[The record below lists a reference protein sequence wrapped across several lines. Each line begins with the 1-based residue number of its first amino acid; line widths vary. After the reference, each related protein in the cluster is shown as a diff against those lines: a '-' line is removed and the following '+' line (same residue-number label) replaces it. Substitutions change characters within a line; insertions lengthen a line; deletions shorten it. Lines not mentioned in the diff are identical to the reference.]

1 VKTYKAGQPPSNPA
15 DLPGFLLRE
24 LPAIEQAANRADPY
38 AELQVLAAVPQRVR
52 KGMLVV
58 AGATLG
64 ATGDFGYGAGLYLR
78 NEANDAWLFIVSLSS
93 LLALANTW
101 TAKQTFSNY
110 TVLGAGPAIKMK
122 KLTGTTGA
130 GASTIASVAHGL
142 DSEKILGLQVLV
154 FSARGGFENRVP
166 PGKAQAGYGELYY
179 AAVDPTDLVLFNG
192 ATEYTNIESQPFTV
206 LITYEE

>member
-1 VKTYKAGQPPSNPA
+1 VKTYRAGQPPSNPA

-38 AELQVLAAVPQRVR
+38 AELQVLAAAPQRLR
-52 KGMLVV
+52 KGMLVCV
-58 AGATLG
+58 GATLG

-78 NEANDAWLFIVSLSS
+78 NEANDAWLFIVSLSA

-101 TAKQTFSNY
+101 TEKQTFSDY

-122 KLTGTTGA
+122 KLTGTTNVAEG
-130 GASTIASVAHGL
+130 GSTAVAHGL
-142 DSEKILGLQVLV
+142 TQAKIISFQTLV
-154 FSARGGFENRVP
+154 THSASPEGAVP
-166 PGKAQAGYGELYY
+166 AGYTANAGYEFSESLYDGY
-179 AAVDPTDLVLFNG
+179 VSIENS
-192 ATEYTNIESQPFTV
+192 ATNSANILSKAFTV

>member
-1 VKTYKAGQPPSNPA
+1 VKTYRAGQPPSNPA

-38 AELQVLAAVPQRVR
+38 AELQVLAAAPQRLR
-52 KGMLVV
+52 KGMLVCV
-58 AGATLG
+58 GATLG

-110 TVLGAGPAIKMK
+110 TELGESGPAIKMK
-122 KLTGTTGA
+122 KLTGTTDSAEG
-130 GASTIASVAHGL
+130 GDTVVAHGL
-142 DSEKILGLQVLV
+142 DGAKILDISVTVDRGDGWFFPPEHTFNAEHQYSVA
-154 FSARGGFENRVP
+154 FSDSNVSVVNS
-166 PGKAQAGYGELYY
+166 
-179 AAVDPTDLVLFNG
+179 AANS
-192 ATEYTNIESQPFTV
+192 ANILSKSFTV